1 MPAKVV
7 DSSAVA
13 ALLFGE
19 PAAAEMT
26 RRFDGATLVAPALLI
41 YELANVCLKKIRAH
55 SDSRD
60 RLLLAFEVYNEMGI
74 NLVTIDPSAVLP
86 LAESLGLTAYDA
98 SYLWLARR
106 LGAELV
112 TLDRRLAR
120 AANPA

>member
-1 MPAKVV
+1 
-7 DSSAVA
+7 
-13 ALLFGE
+13 
-19 PAAAEMT
+19 
-26 RRFDGATLVAPALLI
+26 
-41 YELANVCLKKIRAH
+41 
-55 SDSRD
+55 
-60 RLLLAFEVYNEMGI
+60 MGI
-74 NLVTIDPSAVLP
+74 NLVTIDLSAVLP